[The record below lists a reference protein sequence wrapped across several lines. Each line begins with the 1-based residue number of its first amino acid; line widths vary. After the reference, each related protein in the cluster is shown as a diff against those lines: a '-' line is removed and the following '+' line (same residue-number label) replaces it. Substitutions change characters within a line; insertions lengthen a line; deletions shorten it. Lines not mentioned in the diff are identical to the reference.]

1 MQVSTSSLPNGHL
14 TSSHP
19 VGDAAQS
26 SSSGRYLHGVRY
38 AESIGSSM
46 PSVYSAG
53 SSTMEEWTKTQPLSI
68 LQLDP
73 ADRVVLKIAGNC
85 GLFSRVGTK

>member
-1 MQVSTSSLPNGHL
+1 MQISTSSLPNGH
-14 TSSHP
+14 SINSHP
-19 VGDAAQS
+19 VVEAAQS

-46 PSVYSAG
+46 HSVYSAG

-68 LQLDP
+68 LQLDA
-73 ADRVVLKIAGNC
+73 ADRIVLKIAGK
-85 GLFSRVGTK
+85 FYAEIS